1 MKKLIAL
8 LLLSPLAFAD
18 KIEFYLSCK
27 ILNQAGISINE
38 GKSKIFDYYEGDFP
52 KEGDKIKVT
61 FLYEEK
67 DDQSYSFIIS
77 TDYGPMFKS
86 LQFLNNSDFSEIQ
99 DDSITDIYRWKNIM
113 GKSLYID
120 RNTINIEGVSGIDID
135 LDRYYKNDW
144 QLSAHIDRKNQ
155 NFIFSANCLN
165 MSNKFDKFL
174 QRMEKQHPNSS
185 R

>member
-1 MKKLIAL
+1 MKKLMAL
-8 LLLSPLAFAD
+8 LLLSPLAYAD
-18 KIEFYLSCK
+18 KIEFDLSCK

-77 TDYGPMFKS
+77 TDYALMFKS
-86 LQFLNNSDFSEIQ
+86 LYFSNNSNFLDLP
-99 DDSITDIYRWKNIM
+99 DDSMTDIYRWKNII
-113 GKSLYID
+113 GNSLYID
-120 RNTINIEGVSGIDID
+120 RNTIDIEGVSGMDID
-135 LDRYYKNDW
+135 LNRYYKNDW
-144 QLSAHIDRKNQ
+144 QLSGRIDRKNQ

-165 MSNKFDKFL
+165 MPNKFDKFL
-174 QRMEKQHPNSS
+174 LRMSRQHPN
-185 R
+185 